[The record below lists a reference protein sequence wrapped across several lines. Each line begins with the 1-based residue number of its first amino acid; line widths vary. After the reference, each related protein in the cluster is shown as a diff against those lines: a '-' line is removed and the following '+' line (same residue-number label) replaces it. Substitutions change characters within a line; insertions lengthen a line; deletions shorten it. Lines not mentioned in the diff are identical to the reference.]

1 MSRKVVKSDNR
12 CPVCGGR
19 MRLVNVTWVNRF
31 SAPEASQYDLSVSRR
46 NALLKKAPKTSSQEM
61 MCFSCSRRLPLDKD
75 ALKKAKKAAKKAEKQ
90 SKKAEKQSQKA
101 NNQDNSNNNT
111 ANNNNSKK
119 SNKTRVGSIIRSII
133 FLVLLAVTA
142 YFVYTYRNILL
153 GYVDKAV
160 ELFNKAKE
168 FVESFL

>member
-90 SKKAEKQSQKA
+90 SKKA

-142 YFVYTYRNILL
+142 YFVYTYRNIIL

-160 ELFNKAKE
+160 DLFNKAKE

>member
-90 SKKAEKQSQKA
+90 SKKA

-111 ANNNNSKK
+111 ANNNNNKK
-119 SNKTRVGSIIRSII
+119 SHKTRVGSIIRSII